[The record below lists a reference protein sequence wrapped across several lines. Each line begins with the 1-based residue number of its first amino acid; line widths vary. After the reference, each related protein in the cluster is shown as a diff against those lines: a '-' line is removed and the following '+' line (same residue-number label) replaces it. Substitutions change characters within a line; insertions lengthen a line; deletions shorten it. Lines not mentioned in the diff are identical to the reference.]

1 MKKTK
6 KSEPDTEPV
15 MPEFHGYGVVRD
27 PDHMG
32 WVPVRVRIQDNQI
45 VGWDRLSIRS
55 GRPETVPLIQHAYIY
70 ASEALMDEGEKVD
83 GGKR

>member
-1 MKKTK
+1 MAKKTK
-6 KSEPDTEPV
+6 RAEPV
-15 MPEFHGYGVVRD
+15 MPEFAGYGVVRD
-27 PDHMG
+27 PAGGG
-32 WVPVRVRIQDNQI
+32 WVPVRVRIQDDRI